1 MILNFKLKIT
11 LVLGGVTRY
20 KVPQNIDMQDRIL
33 GPLTMVQF
41 IYAVVGGG
49 FCYAIYMSPI
59 PKPYSF
65 IIIVPV
71 ILLVIALDFLKVNE
85 RPFLDFLLSI
95 IEFSSSPRQ
104 RLWHHED
111 ISDLKVEIYQPV
123 QQTGP
128 KVEPKTYTKEDINA
142 LANKLDKPR

>member
-1 MILNFKLKIT
+1 M
-11 LVLGGVTRY
+11 RY

-33 GPLTMVQF
+33 GPLTMIQF

-59 PKPYSF
+59 PKPFSYV
-65 IIIVPV
+65 IIIP
-71 ILLVIALDFLKVNE
+71 IALLVIALDFLKVNE

-95 IEFSSSPRQ
+95 IEFSSMPRQ

-111 ISDLKVEIYQPV
+111 MSDLKVEIYEPV
-123 QQTGP
+123 KQSGP
-128 KVEPKTYTKEDINA
+128 KIQPKTYTKEEINE
-142 LANKLDKPR
+142 LANRLDQGNVK

>member
-1 MILNFKLKIT
+1 M
-11 LVLGGVTRY
+11 RY

-65 IIIVPV
+65 ILIVPV
-71 ILLVIALDFLKVNE
+71 ALLVLALDFLKIKMLNHQCSL
-85 RPFLDFLLSI
+85 RKFQQCKRISI
-95 IEFSSSPRQ
+95 IF
-104 RLWHHED
+104 
-111 ISDLKVEIYQPV
+111 V
-123 QQTGP
+123 
-128 KVEPKTYTKEDINA
+128 
-142 LANKLDKPR
+142 

>member
-1 MILNFKLKIT
+1 M
-11 LVLGGVTRY
+11 RY

-59 PKPYSF
+59 PKPFSY

-71 ILLVIALDFLKVNE
+71 ALLVIALDFLKINE

-95 IEFSSSPRQ
+95 VEYNGAPRQ
-104 RLWHHED
+104 RLWHHENG
-111 ISDLKVEIYQPV
+111 SDLKVEIYEPV
-123 QQTGP
+123 KSTGP
-128 KVEPKTYTKEDINA
+128 KVQPKTYTRAEIAA
-142 LANKLDKPR
+142 LANKLDQPEVK

>member
-1 MILNFKLKIT
+1 M
-11 LVLGGVTRY
+11 RY

-65 IIIVPV
+65 ILIVPV
-71 ILLVIALDFLKVNE
+71 ALLVLALDFLKINE

-95 IEFSSSPRQ
+95 FEYTSVPRQ
-104 RLWHHED
+104 RLWHHENA
-111 ISDLKVEIYQPV
+111 SDLKVEIYEPV
-123 QQTGP
+123 KQTGP
-128 KVEPKTYTKEDINA
+128 KAPPKQVTRQEMIDLAKRLDQPDTK
-142 LANKLDKPR
+142 